1 MQSIRTQMKGI
12 SENYNDAKGPTD
24 EMRRAGDLASARAS
38 QKTRDEITKQGA
50 EAGLKNPLKAK
61 FKIEVT
67 FGPKRTIPGP
77 NLLGIQIWESG
88 KRLNGG
94 GDDLSF
100 WCQNL
105 KAKEGCWGVITSD
118 NIRGGIAVCPHCQK
132 MVNANLLTNMKIGR
146 VTTQNLSKLL
156 EHTFR
161 SLGHSADI
169 YLKYDQTDIR
179 VLAMERQKGRNV
191 ARRLKGMHI
200 YPLKHI
206 IKETAN
212 GASLRDRF
220 FAFLCS

>member
-1 MQSIRTQMKGI
+1 MESIRNSMKGI
-12 SENYNDAKGPTD
+12 SQNFEDAKGPSET
-24 EMRRAGDLASARAS
+24 MRIAGDLTASRAA

-50 EAGLKNPLKAK
+50 EAGLKDPLKAK

-67 FGPKRTIPGP
+67 FAPQRTITGP

-132 MVNANLLTNMKIGR
+132 MVNAALLTNMKIGR
-146 VTTQNLSKLL
+146 ITMKALSELL
-156 EHTFR
+156 EKTFR
-161 SLGHSADI
+161 QLGHSADI
-169 YLKYDQTDIR
+169 YLKYDKQDIR
-179 VLAMERQKGRNV
+179 VLAMERQKGKDV

-200 YPLKHI
+200 FPLRNI
-206 IKETAN
+206 IKDSAN
-212 GASLRDRF
+212 GAGLAKLF
-220 FAFLCS
+220 FAFLTS